1 MKPSGR
7 RDSSRVPRLASL
19 PLSELLCVPLHSW
32 CKQPSETSTASH
44 DKGILGLHWRQ
55 KIKELFHK
63 HKIIC
68 LRKPLA
74 VWFSDVVYVYN
85 GSFNNCGEKK
95 TSPWVLHC
103 CFPPPIVKR
112 FVLAQKKLSRA
123 RIQVLRIL
131 YKLNMHLQ
139 FGRYDECSLAHLQL
153 HAPYQTPHWC
163 LQTFVSKTLL
173 RPSPYRTILTRGRH
187 CTTHMTNWIP
197 TCI

>member
-32 CKQPSETSTASH
+32 CKQPSETATASH

-63 HKIIC
+63 HKLIC

-85 GSFNNCGEKK
+85 GSFNNCGEKN
-95 TSPWVLHC
+95 
-103 CFPPPIVKR
+103 
-112 FVLAQKKLSRA
+112 
-123 RIQVLRIL
+123 QVLEYFTAAFL
-131 YKLNMHLQ
+131 LQLLKDLSWLKKNCPEQEYKYWESCINSTCT
-139 FGRYDECSLAHLQL
+139 CSLGGMMSA
-153 HAPYQTPHWC
+153 
-163 LQTFVSKTLL
+163 V
-173 RPSPYRTILTRGRH
+173 
-187 CTTHMTNWIP
+187 
-197 TCI
+197 